1 MIELEKYEDMVAKKA
16 RQINKLKKQI
26 KELSNP
32 EQTESFYKIEYYK
45 LLDDIEEFKQI
56 EYEIWGNNVISE
68 SSVRTL
74 VWRLRT
80 KLEYKTIETIPY
92 QGIKLRKFIEKI

>member
-32 EQTESFYKIEYYK
+32 EQTETFYKTEYYK
-45 LLDDIEEFKQI
+45 LLDDIDEFKQI
-56 EYEIWGNNVISE
+56 EYDLTQENEELKQELADLLIIISG
-68 SSVRTL
+68 VN
-74 VWRLRT
+74 
-80 KLEYKTIETIPY
+80 
-92 QGIKLRKFIEKI
+92 

>member
-32 EQTESFYKIEYYK
+32 EQMETFYKTEYYK

-56 EYEIWGNNVISE
+56 EYDLTQENEELKQELADLLIVVSGVN
-68 SSVRTL
+68 
-74 VWRLRT
+74 
-80 KLEYKTIETIPY
+80 
-92 QGIKLRKFIEKI
+92 

>member
-56 EYEIWGNNVISE
+56 EYDLTQENEELKQELADLLIIVSGVN
-68 SSVRTL
+68 
-74 VWRLRT
+74 
-80 KLEYKTIETIPY
+80 
-92 QGIKLRKFIEKI
+92 